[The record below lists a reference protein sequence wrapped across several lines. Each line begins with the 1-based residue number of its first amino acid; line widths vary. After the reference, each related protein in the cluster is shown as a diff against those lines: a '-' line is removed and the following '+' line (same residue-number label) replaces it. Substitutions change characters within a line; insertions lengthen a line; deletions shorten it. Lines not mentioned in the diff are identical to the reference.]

1 MKIPSKG
8 VHFKA
13 ANDRCNKENLG
24 LPTGPFHAGI
34 DYSYGNLARDTTN
47 NENASQLVVEM
58 VPGLDLILV
67 SHDHQG

>member
-13 ANDRCNKENLG
+13 ASDRCNKENLG
-24 LPTGPFHAGI
+24 LPTGPFHASI
-34 DYSYGNLARDTTN
+34 DYSYSNSARDTIK
-47 NENASQLVVEM
+47 NENASQLVMEM